1 MCDLT
6 SPSHEL
12 GTSPTTLG
20 YSRDVALERQLA
32 EAQPAQRELPH
43 VGARTAAQMA
53 AVAQANLELRLLLFF
68 GDLRGGCHNSS
79 APSQLLSAARNGMP
93 TNCNS
98 FRASSS
104 VFADVTTHTFMPRAL
119 STFM

>member
-43 VGARTAAQMA
+43 VGARTAAQVA
-53 AVAQANLELRLLLFF
+53 AVAQANLVLRLLLFF
-68 GDLRGGCHNSS
+68 GDLRGRCHKPFLLTPK
-79 APSQLLSAARNGMP
+79 APAPGLLTLVRRP
-93 TNCNS
+93 E
-98 FRASSS
+98 RH
-104 VFADVTTHTFMPRAL
+104 ADKLQQFSCFLVGLRGGDDA
-119 STFM
+119 